1 MFLGDNM
8 NTVAN
13 PARLIVPMLFMVFL
27 ISAAA
32 RAENLQVN
40 FGVTFRNARLAPLWI
55 ADGEGYFKKQGLDV
69 KQVNISGGTQGAQM
83 MVSGGVDV
91 SYDDP
96 ITCIVSTAGGVPVNA
111 ILGGTPS
118 LAYLIVSGPGVKNIA
133 DVKGKRVGSSG
144 LGLSA
149 SRLALLVG
157 LRHFGIDADKGQVTI
172 VAAGQEPE
180 RIAGLTTGGIAATVI
195 SPEYRTK
202 LEQLGVNM
210 LADLR
215 TLNIPWETASVI
227 TTAKN
232 VQAKRD
238 MLERVLRALL
248 QANAFILNPAN
259 RTRVVELM
267 TTQLALKNQQDA
279 AAVYDDLVKFYI
291 FKKPYPTRE
300 GFGNVISEVVKSL
313 PKAAGIKYENV
324 VDTSILEKLD
334 KSGFIDAL
342 YK

>member
-1 MFLGDNM
+1 MKIFASKLLLATLM
-8 NTVAN
+8 LVLST
-13 PARLIVPMLFMVFL
+13 LICAETR
-27 ISAAA
+27 S
-32 RAENLQVN
+32 ENLQVN
-40 FGVTFRNARLAPLWI
+40 FGVTFRNARLVPLWI
-55 ADGEGYFKKQGLDV
+55 ADEESYFKKQGLDV

-83 MVSGGVDV
+83 MVTGGVDV

-96 ITCIVSTAGGVPVNA
+96 ITCIVSTAGGIPVNV
-111 ILGGTPS
+111 IVGGTPS
-118 LAYLIVSGPGVKNIA
+118 LAYLIVGGPEIKNIA

-157 LRHFGIDADKGQVTI
+157 LRRFGIDADKGQATI

-180 RIAGLTTGGIAATVI
+180 RIAGLSTGAIAATVI

-215 TLNIPWETASVI
+215 TLNIPWETSSVI

-232 VQAKRD
+232 MQTKRD
-238 MLERVLRALL
+238 TLERVVRAIL
-248 QANAFILNPAN
+248 QAHAFILNPAN
-259 RTRVVELM
+259 RTRVVEVM
-267 TTQLALKNQQDA
+267 TTQLALKSQQDA
-279 AAVYDDLVKFYI
+279 AAVYDDLVKFYV
-291 FKKPYPTRE
+291 FKKPYPTRD
-300 GFGNVISEVVKSL
+300 GFANVIAEVVKSV
-313 PKAAGIKYENV
+313 PKAAGIKYEDV
-324 VDTSILEKLD
+324 VDNSILEKLD
-334 KSGFIDAL
+334 KSGFIDGL

>member
-1 MFLGDNM
+1 MKIF
-8 NTVAN
+8 
-13 PARLIVPMLFMVFL
+13 ARKLLLAILMLVLSTLICAETR
-27 ISAAA
+27 S
-32 RAENLQVN
+32 ENLQVN
-40 FGVTFRNARLAPLWI
+40 FGVTFRNARLVPLWI
-55 ADGEGYFKKQGLDV
+55 ADEEGYFKKQGLDV

-83 MVSGGVDV
+83 MVTGGVDV

-96 ITCIVSTAGGVPVNA
+96 ITCIVSTAGGIPVNV
-111 ILGGTPS
+111 IVGGTPS
-118 LAYLIVSGPGVKNIA
+118 LAYLIVGGPEIKNIA

-157 LRHFGIDADKGQVTI
+157 LRRFGIDADKGQVTI

-180 RIAGLTTGGIAATVI
+180 RIAGLSTGAIAATVI

-215 TLNIPWETASVI
+215 TLNIPWETSSVI

-232 VQAKRD
+232 MQTKRD
-238 MLERVLRALL
+238 MLERVVRAIL
-248 QANAFILNPAN
+248 QAHAFILNPAN
-259 RTRVVELM
+259 RTRVVEVM
-267 TTQLALKNQQDA
+267 TTQLALKSQQDA
-279 AAVYDDLVKFYI
+279 AAVYDDLVKFYV
-291 FKKPYPTRE
+291 FKKPYPTRD
-300 GFGNVISEVVKSL
+300 GFANVIAEVVKSV
-313 PKAAGIKYENV
+313 PKAAGIKYEDV
-324 VDTSILEKLD
+324 VDNSILEKLD
-334 KSGFIDAL
+334 KSGFIDGL

>member
-1 MFLGDNM
+1 MKMSIYKSPLV
-8 NTVAN
+8 VAI
-13 PARLIVPMLFMVFL
+13 LLFIM
-27 ISAAA
+27 SSGPEAHSD
-32 RAENLQVN
+32 NLQVN
-40 FGVTFRNARLAPLWI
+40 FGVTFRNARLIPLWI
-55 ADGEGYFKKQGLDV
+55 ADEEGFFKKQGLDV

-96 ITCIVSTAGGVPVNA
+96 ITCVVSTAGGVPVNV
-111 ILGGTPS
+111 IVGGTPS
-118 LAYLIVSGPGVKNIA
+118 LAYLIVGGPGVKTIA

-157 LRHFGIDADKGQVTI
+157 LRRFGIDADKGQATI

-180 RIAGLTTGGIAATVI
+180 RIAGLSTGAIAATVI

-215 TLNIPWETASVI
+215 TLNIPWETSSVI
-227 TTAKN
+227 TTAN
-232 VQAKRD
+232 RA
-238 MLERVLRALL
+238 RV
-248 QANAFILNPAN
+248 I
-259 RTRVVELM
+259 EL
-267 TTQLALKNQQDA
+267 TNTQLALKSQQDA
-279 AAVYDDLVKFYI
+279 ASVYDDLIKFYV
-291 FKKPYPTRE
+291 FKKPYPTRD
-300 GFGNVISEVVKSL
+300 GFANVISEVAKQL
-313 PKAAGIKYENV
+313 PKAATLKYEDV
-324 VDTSILEKLD
+324 VDNSIIEKLD

>member
-1 MFLGDNM
+1 MKIFASKLLLAILVLVLS
-8 NTVAN
+8 T
-13 PARLIVPMLFMVFL
+13 LICAETR
-27 ISAAA
+27 S
-32 RAENLQVN
+32 ENLQVN
-40 FGVTFRNARLAPLWI
+40 FGVTFRNARLVPLWI
-55 ADGEGYFKKQGLDV
+55 ADEEGYFKKQGLDV

-83 MVSGGVDV
+83 MVTGGVDV

-96 ITCIVSTAGGVPVNA
+96 ITCIVSTAGGIPVNV
-111 ILGGTPS
+111 IVGGTPS
-118 LAYLIVSGPGVKNIA
+118 LAYLIVGGPEIKNIA

-157 LRHFGIDADKGQVTI
+157 LRRFGIDADKGQVTI

-180 RIAGLTTGGIAATVI
+180 RIAGLSTGAIAATVI

-215 TLNIPWETASVI
+215 TLNIPWETSSVI

-232 VQAKRD
+232 VQTKPD
-238 MLERVLRALL
+238 MLERVVRAIL
-248 QANAFILNPAN
+248 QAHAFILNPAN
-259 RTRVVELM
+259 RTRVVEVM
-267 TTQLALKNQQDA
+267 TTQLALKSQQDA
-279 AAVYDDLVKFYI
+279 AAVYDDLVKFYV
-291 FKKPYPTRE
+291 FKKPYPTRD
-300 GFGNVISEVVKSL
+300 GFANVIAEVVKSV
-313 PKAAGIKYENV
+313 PKAAGIKYEDV
-324 VDTSILEKLD
+324 VDNSILEKLD
-334 KSGFIDAL
+334 KSGFIDGL

>member
-1 MFLGDNM
+1 MKIFASKLLLAILVLVLS
-8 NTVAN
+8 T
-13 PARLIVPMLFMVFL
+13 LICAETR
-27 ISAAA
+27 S
-32 RAENLQVN
+32 ENLQVN
-40 FGVTFRNARLAPLWI
+40 FGVTFRNARLVPLWI
-55 ADGEGYFKKQGLDV
+55 ADEEGYFKKQGLDV

-83 MVSGGVDV
+83 MVTGGVDV

-96 ITCIVSTAGGVPVNA
+96 ITCIVSTAGGIPVNV
-111 ILGGTPS
+111 IVGGTPS
-118 LAYLIVSGPGVKNIA
+118 LAYLIVGGPEIKNIA

-157 LRHFGIDADKGQVTI
+157 LRRFGIDADKGQVTI

-180 RIAGLTTGGIAATVI
+180 RIAGLSTGAIAATVI

-215 TLNIPWETASVI
+215 TLNIPWETSSVI

-232 VQAKRD
+232 VQTKRD
-238 MLERVLRALL
+238 MLERVVRAIL
-248 QANAFILNPAN
+248 QAHAFILNPAN
-259 RTRVVELM
+259 RTRVVEVM
-267 TTQLALKNQQDA
+267 TTQLALKSQQDA
-279 AAVYDDLVKFYI
+279 AAVYDDLVKFYV
-291 FKKPYPTRE
+291 FKKPYPTRD
-300 GFGNVISEVVKSL
+300 GFANVIAEVVKSV
-313 PKAAGIKYENV
+313 PKAAGIKYEDV
-324 VDTSILEKLD
+324 VDNSILEKLD
-334 KSGFIDAL
+334 KSGFIDGL

>member
-1 MFLGDNM
+1 MKIF
-8 NTVAN
+8 
-13 PARLIVPMLFMVFL
+13 ARKLLLAILMLVLSTLICAETR
-27 ISAAA
+27 S
-32 RAENLQVN
+32 ENLQVN
-40 FGVTFRNARLAPLWI
+40 FGVTFRNARLVPLWI
-55 ADGEGYFKKQGLDV
+55 ADEEGYFKKQGLDV

-83 MVSGGVDV
+83 MVTGGVDV

-96 ITCIVSTAGGVPVNA
+96 ITCIVSTAGGIPVNV
-111 ILGGTPS
+111 IVGGTPS
-118 LAYLIVSGPGVKNIA
+118 LAYLIVGGPEIKNIA

-157 LRHFGIDADKGQVTI
+157 LRRFGIDADKGQVTI

-180 RIAGLTTGGIAATVI
+180 RIAGLSTGAIAATVI

-215 TLNIPWETASVI
+215 TLNIPWETSSVI

-232 VQAKRD
+232 VQTKRD
-238 MLERVLRALL
+238 MLERVVRAIL
-248 QANAFILNPAN
+248 QAHAFILNPAN
-259 RTRVVELM
+259 RTRVVEVM
-267 TTQLALKNQQDA
+267 TTQLALKSQQDA
-279 AAVYDDLVKFYI
+279 AAVYDDLVKFYV
-291 FKKPYPTRE
+291 FKKPYPTRD
-300 GFGNVISEVVKSL
+300 GFANVIAEVVKSV
-313 PKAAGIKYENV
+313 PKAAGIKYEDV
-324 VDTSILEKLD
+324 VDNSILEKLD
-334 KSGFIDAL
+334 KSGFIDGL

>member
-1 MFLGDNM
+1 MKIFASKPLLAILM
-8 NTVAN
+8 LVLST
-13 PARLIVPMLFMVFL
+13 LICAETR
-27 ISAAA
+27 S
-32 RAENLQVN
+32 ENLQVN
-40 FGVTFRNARLAPLWI
+40 FGVTFRNARLVPLWI
-55 ADGEGYFKKQGLDV
+55 ADEEGYFKKQGLDV

-83 MVSGGVDV
+83 MVTGGVDV

-96 ITCIVSTAGGVPVNA
+96 ITCIVSTAGGIPVNV
-111 ILGGTPS
+111 IVGGTPS
-118 LAYLIVSGPGVKNIA
+118 LAYLIVGGPEIKNIA

-157 LRHFGIDADKGQVTI
+157 LRRFGIDADKGQVTI

-180 RIAGLTTGGIAATVI
+180 RIAGLSTGAIAATVI

-215 TLNIPWETASVI
+215 TLNIPWETSSVI

-232 VQAKRD
+232 MQTKRD
-238 MLERVLRALL
+238 MLERVVRAIL
-248 QANAFILNPAN
+248 QAHAFILNPAN
-259 RTRVVELM
+259 RTRVVEVM
-267 TTQLALKNQQDA
+267 TTQLALKSQQDA
-279 AAVYDDLVKFYI
+279 AAVYDDLVKFYV
-291 FKKPYPTRE
+291 FKKPYPTRD
-300 GFGNVISEVVKSL
+300 GFANVIAEVVKSV
-313 PKAAGIKYENV
+313 PKAAGIKYEDV
-324 VDTSILEKLD
+324 VDNSILDKLD
-334 KSGFIDAL
+334 KSGFIDGL

>member
-1 MFLGDNM
+1 MRIFIFKTLL
-8 NTVAN
+8 AL
-13 PARLIVPMLFMVFL
+13 AIVVFL
-27 ISAAA
+27 ISSGREAHSQ
-32 RAENLQVN
+32 NLQVN

-55 ADGEGYFKKQGLDV
+55 ADQEGYFKKQGLDV

-96 ITCIVSTAGGVPVNA
+96 ITCVVSTVAGVPVQV
-111 ILGGTPS
+111 IVGGTRS
-118 LAYLIVSGPGVKNIA
+118 LAYLIVGGPSIKTMA
-133 DVKGKRVGSSG
+133 DIKGKRVGSSG

-149 SRLALLVG
+149 SRLALSVG
-157 LRHFGIDADKGQVTI
+157 LRHFGIDADRGQVTL

-180 RIAGLTTGGIAATVI
+180 RIAGLTTGALAATVI

-202 LEQLGVNM
+202 LEQLNVNL

-215 TLNIPWETASVI
+215 TLNIPWETSSVI

-232 VQAKRD
+232 MQTKRD
-238 MLERVLRALL
+238 MLERVVRAVL
-248 QANAFILNPAN
+248 QAHAFILNPSN
-259 RTRVVELM
+259 RERVIDLL
-267 TTQLALKNQQDA
+267 TTQLALKSPQDA
-279 AAVYDDLVKFYI
+279 AAAYEDLVKFYV

-300 GFGNVISEVVKSL
+300 GFANVISEVAKSV
-313 PKAAGIKYENV
+313 PKAAGLKYEDV
-324 VDTSILEKLD
+324 VDNSLIEKLD
-334 KSGFIDAL
+334 KNGFIDAL

>member
-1 MFLGDNM
+1 MKIFASKLLLAILM
-8 NTVAN
+8 LVLST
-13 PARLIVPMLFMVFL
+13 LICAETR
-27 ISAAA
+27 S
-32 RAENLQVN
+32 ENLQVN
-40 FGVTFRNARLAPLWI
+40 FGVTFRNARLVPLWI
-55 ADGEGYFKKQGLDV
+55 ADEEGYFKKQGLDV

-83 MVSGGVDV
+83 MVTGGVDV

-96 ITCIVSTAGGVPVNA
+96 ITCIVSTAGGIPVNV
-111 ILGGTPS
+111 IVGGTPS
-118 LAYLIVSGPGVKNIA
+118 LAYLIVGGPEIKNIA

-157 LRHFGIDADKGQVTI
+157 LRRFGIDADKGQVTI

-180 RIAGLTTGGIAATVI
+180 RIAGLSTGAIAATVI

-215 TLNIPWETASVI
+215 TLNIPWETSSVI

-232 VQAKRD
+232 MQTKRD
-238 MLERVLRALL
+238 MLERVVRAIL
-248 QANAFILNPAN
+248 QAHAFILNPAN
-259 RTRVVELM
+259 RTRVVEVM
-267 TTQLALKNQQDA
+267 TTQLALKSQQDA
-279 AAVYDDLVKFYI
+279 AAVYDDLVKFYV
-291 FKKPYPTRE
+291 FKKPYPTRD
-300 GFGNVISEVVKSL
+300 GFANVIAEVVKSV
-313 PKAAGIKYENV
+313 PKAAGIKYEDV
-324 VDTSILEKLD
+324 VDNSILDKLD
-334 KSGFIDAL
+334 KSGFIDGL

>member
-1 MFLGDNM
+1 MKIFASKLLLAILM
-8 NTVAN
+8 LVLST
-13 PARLIVPMLFMVFL
+13 LICAETR
-27 ISAAA
+27 S
-32 RAENLQVN
+32 ENLQVN
-40 FGVTFRNARLAPLWI
+40 FGVTFRNARLVPLWI
-55 ADGEGYFKKQGLDV
+55 ADEEGYFKKQGLDV

-83 MVSGGVDV
+83 MVTGGVDV

-96 ITCIVSTAGGVPVNA
+96 ITCIVSTAGGIPVNV
-111 ILGGTPS
+111 IVGGTPS
-118 LAYLIVSGPGVKNIA
+118 LAYLIVGGPEIKNIA

-157 LRHFGIDADKGQVTI
+157 LRRFGIDADKGQVTI

-180 RIAGLTTGGIAATVI
+180 RIAGLSTGAIAATVI

-215 TLNIPWETASVI
+215 TLNIPWETSSVI

-232 VQAKRD
+232 VQTKRD
-238 MLERVLRALL
+238 MLERVVRAIL
-248 QANAFILNPAN
+248 QAHAFILNPAN
-259 RTRVVELM
+259 RTRVVEVM
-267 TTQLALKNQQDA
+267 TTQLALKSQQDA
-279 AAVYDDLVKFYI
+279 AAVYDDLVKFYV
-291 FKKPYPTRE
+291 FKKPYPTRD
-300 GFGNVISEVVKSL
+300 GFANVIAEVVKSV
-313 PKAAGIKYENV
+313 PKAAGIKYEDV
-324 VDTSILEKLD
+324 VDNSILDKLD
-334 KSGFIDAL
+334 KSGFIDGL

>member
-1 MFLGDNM
+1 MKIFASKPLLAILM
-8 NTVAN
+8 LVLST
-13 PARLIVPMLFMVFL
+13 LICAETR
-27 ISAAA
+27 S
-32 RAENLQVN
+32 ENLQVN
-40 FGVTFRNARLAPLWI
+40 FGVTFRNARLVPLWI
-55 ADGEGYFKKQGLDV
+55 ADEEGYFKKQGLDV

-83 MVSGGVDV
+83 MVTGGVDV

-96 ITCIVSTAGGVPVNA
+96 ITCIVSTAGGIPVNV
-111 ILGGTPS
+111 IVGGTPS
-118 LAYLIVSGPGVKNIA
+118 LAYLIVGGPEIKNIA

-157 LRHFGIDADKGQVTI
+157 LRRFGIDADKGQVTI

-180 RIAGLTTGGIAATVI
+180 RIAGLSTGAIAATVI

-215 TLNIPWETASVI
+215 TLNIPWETSSVI

-232 VQAKRD
+232 MQTKRD
-238 MLERVLRALL
+238 MLERVVRAIL
-248 QANAFILNPAN
+248 QAHAFILNPAN
-259 RTRVVELM
+259 RTRVVEVM
-267 TTQLALKNQQDA
+267 TTQLALKSQQDA
-279 AAVYDDLVKFYI
+279 AAVYDDLVKFYV
-291 FKKPYPTRE
+291 FKKPYPTRD
-300 GFGNVISEVVKSL
+300 GFANVIAEVVKSV
-313 PKAAGIKYENV
+313 PKAAGIKYEDV
-324 VDTSILEKLD
+324 VDNSILEKLD
-334 KSGFIDAL
+334 KSGFIDGL

>member
-1 MFLGDNM
+1 MKFFTCHRMTVTAAFLFIF
-8 NTVAN
+8 T
-13 PARLIVPMLFMVFL
+13 
-27 ISAAA
+27 SALTIHA
-32 RAENLQVN
+32 QTITVN
-40 FGVTFRNARLAPLWI
+40 FGVTFRNARLAPLWV
-55 ADGEGYFKKQGLDV
+55 AEEEGYFKKNGLDV

-96 ITCIVSTAGGVPVNA
+96 ISCVVASAGGVPVQA
-111 ILGGTPS
+111 IFGGTPS
-118 LAYLIVSGPGVKNIA
+118 LAFLIVGGPGVKTIT

-157 LRHFGIDADKGQVTI
+157 FRRFGLDADKGDITI

-180 RIAGLTTGGIAATVI
+180 RIAALSAGAIAASVV
-195 SPEYRTK
+195 SPEYRNK
-202 LEQLGVNM
+202 LEPLGVNM

-215 TLNIPWETASVI
+215 TLGIPWETASVI

-232 VQAKRD
+232 MQTKRD
-238 MLERVLRALL
+238 MMERVIRSLL

-259 RTRVVELM
+259 RARVAA
-267 TTQLALKNQQDA
+267 TINTQLGLKNPQEA
-279 AAVYDDLVKFYI
+279 AAIYDDLIKFYV
-291 FKKPYPTRE
+291 FKKPYPTRDALT
-300 GFGNVISEVVKSL
+300 NIITEVAKSV
-313 PKAAGIKYENV
+313 PKAAGVKYEDV
-324 VDTSILEKLD
+324 VDISILERLD

>member
-1 MFLGDNM
+1 MKIFASKLLLAILVLVLS
-8 NTVAN
+8 T
-13 PARLIVPMLFMVFL
+13 LICAETR
-27 ISAAA
+27 S
-32 RAENLQVN
+32 ENLQVN
-40 FGVTFRNARLAPLWI
+40 FGVTFRNARLVPLWI
-55 ADGEGYFKKQGLDV
+55 ADEEGYFKKQGLDV

-83 MVSGGVDV
+83 MVTGGVDV

-96 ITCIVSTAGGVPVNA
+96 ITCIVSTAGGIPVNV
-111 ILGGTPS
+111 IVGGTPS
-118 LAYLIVSGPGVKNIA
+118 LAYLIVGGPEIKNIA

-157 LRHFGIDADKGQVTI
+157 LRRFGIDADKGQVTI

-180 RIAGLTTGGIAATVI
+180 RIAGLSTGAIAATVI

-215 TLNIPWETASVI
+215 TLNIPWETSSVI

-232 VQAKRD
+232 MQTKRD
-238 MLERVLRALL
+238 MLERVVRAIL
-248 QANAFILNPAN
+248 QAHAFILNPAN
-259 RTRVVELM
+259 RTRVVEVM
-267 TTQLALKNQQDA
+267 TTQLALKSQQDA
-279 AAVYDDLVKFYI
+279 AAVYDDLVKFYV
-291 FKKPYPTRE
+291 FKKPYPTRD
-300 GFGNVISEVVKSL
+300 GFANVIAEVVKSV
-313 PKAAGIKYENV
+313 PKAAGIKYEDV
-324 VDTSILEKLD
+324 VDNSILEKLE
-334 KSGFIDAL
+334 KSGFIDGL